1 MRLPWQ
7 SAQLV
12 GSELQDPA
20 LTVLAR
26 DLRLDDLDLL
36 ARLHGFLLDL
46 EEDLRAGGQIGGLLR
61 RFLVRMAGLTF
72 LKASLDM
79 DMMDGVLDGWLITD
93 AVWVDWLRYGYP

>member
-1 MRLPWQ
+1 LDSSGNLHFPDSFVDVRLPWQ

-46 EEDLRAGGQIGGLLR
+46 EEDLRDDGQTE
-61 RFLVRMAGLTF
+61 AC
-72 LKASLDM
+72 
-79 DMMDGVLDGWLITD
+79 
-93 AVWVDWLRYGYP
+93 